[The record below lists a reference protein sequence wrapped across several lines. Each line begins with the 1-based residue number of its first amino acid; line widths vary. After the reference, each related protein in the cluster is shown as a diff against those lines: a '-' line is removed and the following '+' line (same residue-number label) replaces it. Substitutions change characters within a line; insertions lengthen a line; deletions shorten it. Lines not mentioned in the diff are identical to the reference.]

1 MLARIRN
8 DIKVA
13 MREKNIIKKDV
24 LKMILLKSEEIAK
37 EDAIKNKKDLAKIH
51 PTDEMVIDACN
62 KELKQLN
69 QTKDILV
76 SNGKEDSELYKET
89 IEKISIVTSY
99 LPKQLSEE
107 ELKEKIRELIS
118 GIEDKSNKGLIMK
131 TVMSNLKGKADGKII
146 NSCVQEVLRGI

>member
-1 MLARIRN
+1 
-8 DIKVA
+8 
-13 MREKNIIKKDV
+13 
-24 LKMILLKSEEIAK
+24 
-37 EDAIKNKKDLAKIH
+37 
-51 PTDEMVIDACN
+51 MVIDACN